1 MARVSRRSCRPAG
14 EPAAASSLRP
24 AVYEV
29 VAQIPRGKVTT
40 YGRVATLAGYP
51 GRARQVG
58 YALAATP
65 EGLDLPWHRVINAQ
79 GRVSPRTH
87 TKFHEL
93 QRVLLEEEGIVFA
106 GDSIDLGRF
115 GWEPGAESGPT

>member
-1 MARVSRRSCRPAG
+1 MRRPRRPARRGG
-14 EPAAASSLRP
+14 EPTPGRGLAA

-40 YGRVATLAGYP
+40 YGRVAEMAGFP

-65 EGLDLPWHRVINAQ
+65 DGLDLPWHRVINAQ
-79 GRVSPRTH
+79 GRISPRSH
-87 TKFHEL
+87 TQLHEL
-93 QRVLLEEEGIVFA
+93 QRVLLEEEGVAFV
-106 GDSIDLGRF
+106 GDRIDLARF
-115 GWEPGAESGPT
+115 GWRTDTGDGAA